1 MNSSNTN
8 PRVVHIMSA
17 GEGLVGTFPIAL
29 RHYQMDKVIVITDV
43 KERSSKDAKTQ
54 KVVQAI
60 KNIVQMANA
69 VKLEITVIEVDELS
83 IGEIMAKF
91 IDVYANC
98 PDDHYF
104 FNVTG
109 GKKPLALGLFM
120 ASVWVGGTC
129 YYVNEGDDERAVQ
142 ELKVPRMHLN
152 DVRSN
157 PNYES
162 FLVML
167 DEKGEMDL
175 KMAFSLMQ
183 ERYMP
188 MRSPAGI
195 TKRSFSRPT
204 MTKWLRQLNDWGLI
218 EINQG
223 KNQREKVVALSDEGK
238 FTARF
243 LRAGKSR

>member
-1 MNSSNTN
+1 MNVSNPTS
-8 PRVVHIMSA
+8 RVIHIMSA

-29 RHYQMDKVIVITDV
+29 RHYQMDKVMVITDV
-43 KERSSKDAKTQ
+43 KERSSKDVKAQ
-54 KVVQAI
+54 KVLQAI
-60 KNIVQMANA
+60 KDIVQMAKA
-69 VKLEITVIEVDELS
+69 VKLEISVIEVDDLS
-83 IGEIMAKF
+83 ISGIMATF
-91 IDVYANC
+91 IDVYAKS

-120 ASVWVGGTC
+120 ASVWVSGTC
-129 YYVNEGDDERAVQ
+129 YYVNEGGDDNAVQ

-167 DEKGEMDL
+167 DERGEMDL

-195 TKRSFSRPT
+195 TKRTFSRPT

-223 KNQREKVVALSDEGK
+223 KNQREKVVALSDEGR

-243 LRAGKSR
+243 LRASKSG

>member
-1 MNSSNTN
+1 
-8 PRVVHIMSA
+8 MSA

-43 KERSSKDAKTQ
+43 KERSSKDVKAQ
-54 KVVQAI
+54 KVAQAI
-60 KNIVQMANA
+60 RDIVQMANA
-69 VKLEITVIEVDELS
+69 VKLEITVIEVDGLS
-83 IGEIMAKF
+83 ISEIMAKF
-91 IDVYANC
+91 IDVYAKSY
-98 PDDHYF
+98 DDHYF

-129 YYVNEGDDERAVQ
+129 YYVNEGGNENAVQ

-167 DEKGEMDL
+167 DERGEMDL

-183 ERYMP
+183 ERYVP
-188 MRSPAGI
+188 MRSPAGV
-195 TKRSFSRPT
+195 TKRTFSRPT

-218 EINQG
+218 EIKQG
-223 KNQREKVVALSDEGK
+223 RNQREKVVTLSDEGM

-243 LRAGKSR
+243 LRAGKIG